1 MEDEFDY
8 DLVNDKLN
16 AARSI
21 AIVLADAEDSSHG
34 GLPEGVAS
42 NTLDVIASLIED
54 AQRAIDEAFRTSPK
68 PAKVS

>member
-1 MEDEFDY
+1 MENEFDY

-21 AIVLADAEDSSHG
+21 AIVLADAESDPHG

-42 NTLDVIASLIED
+42 NTLDVIAGLIED
-54 AQRAIDEAFRTSPK
+54 VQRAIDEAFRTSPK